1 MTSMDW
7 EDKVVITGCALAMVC
22 WLLIGLWP

>member
-1 MTSMDW
+1 MTPMDRQ
-7 EDKVVITGCALAMVC
+7 DRVVLAGCALAMVC